1 MDTREIIAKTLA
13 HHRRN
18 GYDSHECHCG
28 ARIVGTSPRAE
39 RNHQAAAVLAAL
51 EAEGIVL
58 ARYGVR
64 YLVPL
69 ESLPES
75 EK

>member
-1 MDTREIIAKTLA
+1 MDVHALIAKAALLTA
-13 HHRRN
+13 VVSR
-18 GYDSHECHCG
+18 SESE
-28 ARIVGTSPRAE
+28 RIAD
-39 RNHQAAAVLAAL
+39 AVLAAL
-51 EAEGIVL
+51 EAEGIVV
-58 ARYGVR
+58 ARYDDSFAASMSRDVHDNPIR